1 MTGSV
6 ASRAVLCA
14 ARPCAVFAVPCR
26 AALVL
31 ASLTATPAPASAATT
46 TTVTSPARA
55 RRRRR
60 PRAAARPL
68 ARRNSASPVPSG
80 GYRPGSPAQT
90 RAACPAAASWTSA
103 VQQRAVAAAGAPPR
117 RVLGE
122 LAVQDHAGLVF
133 GQPPPQ
139 PRPGPEQD
147 VVRDLGAVGVQRD
160 QAVPGERL
168 QDRADLGPLRR
179 GPPGAQVADADR
191 PAGRPAVRPGAG
203 QPPEDLPGDSLLV
216 LGQAAVGRLGA
227 DLHGP
232 GDPGLVTGVQIR
244 LPGQLVALAMLPGR
258 GHGLRQQRQDRAA
271 RRLLPGRAQVGQDGV
286 GQARLDGQPAR
297 LGRAGDHAAQLSFG
311 HRPGDDLVAFHERDQ
326 LGVGR
331 APVPVVA
338 AYRDDR
344 EQRGL
349 CARGGRPGRGRA
361 HGLDE
366 RGPLEPGLL
375 VPGREDLLELVDDQD
390 QPGRP
395 GGLRDLA
402 EQQVRIARRA
412 GQAVADHRGIA
423 VAQLPQL
430 GGQLGQRAGARGHA
444 DPRPRG

>member
-1 MTGSV
+1 MPRTGC
-6 ASRAVLCA
+6 ASRLEQAVAGLRRRVQPPGGPGQEGGGDRVGGVEGRA
-14 ARPCAVFAVPCR
+14 LRGQALRGIRGALPGRAGPRVLDRHSRARERGDDHHCGEPGQG
-26 AALVL
+26 L
-31 ASLTATPAPASAATT
+31 PAPPAASRGPAAGPQELRLAGAQRG
-46 TTVTSPARA
+46 VPARVPGPDA
-55 RRRRR
+55 RGL
-60 PRAAARPL
+60 P
-68 ARRNSASPVPSG
+68 G
-80 GYRPGSPAQT
+80 GGQLDV
-90 RAACPAAASWTSA
+90 A
-103 VQQRAVAAAGAPPR
+103 VQQRAVAAAGPPPR

-179 GPPGAQVADADR
+179 GRPGAQVAGADR

-203 QPPEDLPGDSLLV
+203 QPAEDLPGDGLLV

-232 GDPGLVTGVQIR
+232 GDPGPGTSVQVR
-244 LPGQLVALAMLPGR
+244 LPGQLVALAVLPGR
-258 GHGLRQQRQDRAA
+258 GHGLGQQRQDRAA
-271 RRLLPGRAQVGQDGV
+271 RRLLPGRAQVGQDGI

-311 HRPGDDLVAFHERDQ
+311 HRPGDDLVAFHERDE

-349 CARGGRPGRGRA
+349 CARGRPAGS
-361 HGLDE
+361 
-366 RGPLEPGLL
+366 
-375 VPGREDLLELVDDQD
+375 
-390 QPGRP
+390 RP
-395 GGLRDLA
+395 R
-402 EQQVRIARRA
+402 ARRRRTRPA
-412 GQAVADHRGIA
+412 QAWPR
-423 VAQLPQL
+423 
-430 GGQLGQRAGARGHA
+430 R
-444 DPRPRG
+444 PRPRRPARTGR